1 MARKKSHP
9 PTQPTPALVVFDPEK
24 AQKALE
30 AEWDKA
36 ITAANVEYQRNM
48 DTAWRK
54 YVSAL
59 KADPTKPGEALW
71 GKERDYDRQYDKDQR
86 TALDRFNAA
95 SSAADK
101 QLESAESR

>member
-24 AQKALE
+24 AQKAIE

-36 ITAANVEYQRNM
+36 FTAANTEYQRNM

-59 KADPTKPGEALW
+59 KADPTKPGEELW
-71 GKERDYDRQYDKDQR
+71 GKERNYDCQYDKDQR
-86 TALDRFNAA
+86 AALDRYNTTMN
-95 SSAADK
+95 AADK
-101 QLESAESR
+101 LLESTKPR